1 MGSRGWVAVV
11 APGAMAFEGGG
22 VGAGGVGAGR
32 FGVVSISAH
41 ETETLAR

>member
-1 MGSRGWVAVV
+1 MGSRGWVAVL
-11 APGAMAFEGGG
+11 APGAIAFEGGA
-22 VGAGGVGAGR
+22 VGASR